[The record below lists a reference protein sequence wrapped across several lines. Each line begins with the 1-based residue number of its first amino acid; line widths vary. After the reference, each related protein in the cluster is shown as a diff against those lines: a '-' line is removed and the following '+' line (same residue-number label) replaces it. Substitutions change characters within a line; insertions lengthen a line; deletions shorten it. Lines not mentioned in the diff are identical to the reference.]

1 MLAVGEP
8 SCRPSFCPCR
18 TRPLRLKG
26 RPRRRSARC
35 RSPSA
40 RAWRTRVLLTRTPSS
55 STVAAAS
62 TVNPCSRL
70 AFTRKAKSPE
80 RSQPKRKSS
89 PTSRCRTA
97 SPSTRT
103 WRTNSAADSSRKRRL
118 KARQSTTSTPCPR
131 SNSSF
136 SRRRVRRTGAE
147 SGEKNSRGCGS
158 KITTQLGTPSSSER
172 SRRRARIAWCPRWT
186 PSKLPMVATQ
196 PRPGAAGCVVR
207 EAAA

>member
-62 TVNPCSRL
+62 TVNPARDWRSPGRRSHRSGRSR
-70 AFTRKAKSPE
+70 
-80 RSQPKRKSS
+80 
-89 PTSRCRTA
+89 
-97 SPSTRT
+97 
-103 WRTNSAADSSRKRRL
+103 NGNRRPL
-118 KARQSTTSTPCPR
+118 QVPHRQSIDQDLADELGCRQLAQAAVEGQAEHHVDALPTQQLEFLAQAGQTH
-131 SNSSF
+131 
-136 SRRRVRRTGAE
+136 RRRI
-147 SGEKNSRGCGS
+147 GEKNSRGCGS

-186 PSKLPMVATQ
+186 PSKLPMVAT
-196 PRPGAAGCVVR
+196 RPAGAAGCVVR